1 MANSAP
7 ANPESLLTMRPIKR
21 TPIRCESDMV
31 NLIQNSS
38 KSSHQKA
45 PYKPSETFNS
55 PGLPP
60 HNPEESLFPFFMLKN
75 QMTESQYFSVGI

>member
-7 ANPESLLTMRPIKR
+7 ANPGSLLTMRPIKR
-21 TPIRCESDMV
+21 TPMRCESDMV

-38 KSSHQKA
+38 KSSPQK
-45 PYKPSETFNS
+45 PPHKPFETFNS
-55 PGLPP
+55 PGLLL
-60 HNPEESLFPFFMLKN
+60 HSPEESLFPFFMLKN